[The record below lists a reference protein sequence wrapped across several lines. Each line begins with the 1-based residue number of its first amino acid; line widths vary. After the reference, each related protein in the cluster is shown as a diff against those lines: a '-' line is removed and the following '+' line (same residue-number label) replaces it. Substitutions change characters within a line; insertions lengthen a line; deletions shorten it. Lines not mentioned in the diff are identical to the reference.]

1 MTTAV
6 WRKKLKEFPV
16 SFHSE
21 TGDFYCSLSGKNHWL
36 ESVLKPS
43 KQPKKDTGKGD
54 NSVKIECFLLVSG
67 GKTAMVLEFEE

>member
-1 MTTAV
+1 MSV
-6 WRKKLKEFPV
+6 QVRKQNWPAFLYE
-16 SFHSE
+16 E
-21 TGDFYCSLSGKNHWL
+21 THTL

-54 NSVKIECFLLVSG
+54 NSVKTECLLFVSG